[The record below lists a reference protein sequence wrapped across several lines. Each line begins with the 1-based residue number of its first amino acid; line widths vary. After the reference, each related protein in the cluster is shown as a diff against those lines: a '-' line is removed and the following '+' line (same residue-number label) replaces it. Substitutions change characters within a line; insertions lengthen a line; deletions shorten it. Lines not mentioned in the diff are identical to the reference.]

1 MSVRI
6 QTILSGER
14 YMRRDA
20 SVLDLQHILTTHGSG
35 LTEKNIKKPE
45 LQHF

>member
-1 MSVRI
+1 MTKNGVPSMKNAVKKR
-6 QTILSGER
+6 
-14 YMRRDA
+14 
-20 SVLDLQHILTTHGSG
+20 DLQHILTTHGSG